1 MKTLFATGLIATLLT
16 FTVGAASAMDSMDS
30 MHSSMMMP
38 KCASGDPLVGVNT
51 VNKTYM
57 THDQMKMKMAGM
69 SDSQMHGMMMKHHMT
84 MMCMSKA
91 KSMGASMMKP
101 KM

>member
-1 MKTLFATGLIATLLT
+1 MKSSLATGFLAALLT
-16 FTVGAASAMDSMDS
+16 LTVGTAGAMDS

-38 KCASGDPLVGVNT
+38 TCASGDPVVGVNT

-57 THDQMKMKMAGM
+57 THDQMKMKMSGM
-69 SDSQMHGMMMKHHMT
+69 SNAQMHAMMMKNHVT

>member
-1 MKTLFATGLIATLLT
+1 MKTLVWSAFATALFA
-16 FTVGAASAMDSMDS
+16 VSVQSAGAMDS

-38 KCASGDPLVGVNT
+38 KCAAGDSVVGVNT
-51 VNKTYM
+51 MSKMYM

-69 SDSQMHGMMMKHHMT
+69 SRSQMHTMMMKKHVKL
-84 MMCMSKA
+84 MCMSA
-91 KSMGASMMKP
+91 ANTMGAKMMSS